1 MGYPLINTS
10 GHFLH
15 AVRNS
20 KPQKPHKEIQRK
32 TSHQHKVQK
41 PKSHKFV
48 THKQTETEVQIS
60 PIKSISAFHIIILV
74 FGKNNVL
81 A

>member
-15 AVRNS
+15 TVRNS
-20 KPQKPHKEIQRK
+20 KTQKPRKEIQRK

-48 THKQTETEVQIS
+48 THKQTETEVHIT
-60 PIKSISAFHIIILV
+60 PIKSISSFHIIIFFLV
-74 FGKNNVL
+74 KTKS
-81 A
+81 